1 MDNLKNLIAKH
12 GAYALTLLWAIACY
26 AFFQEWYHYH
36 FFYQE
41 QNQLFLWAPD
51 YIATYFTQ
59 PAWLACLV
67 GDFLTQFYYYLYAGP
82 AILTLTLLL
91 LSDQCRRALQT
102 AGITSS
108 PVSYTIA
115 FIVMVIEAL
124 FSLHYDYRLS
134 SILAFSGGAS
144 IFWLSTLCL
153 TCIRK
158 HIRKLEKRQ
167 ERHYMLGGMNIAHW
181 ISFLTILISTPLCF
195 WLFGYGVWVYTVLV
209 IVGCILNIKESGN
222 YLRIA
227 ALVIPLFLLMLCKRS
242 YYLDFETLYAYPG
255 MGEFVKPQLDL
266 EKTFA
271 VDDEYYFGN
280 YNKVV
285 KMVEEDENPDPYMK
299 FYYNLV
305 MAQRGVLPDKLLSL
319 PDNNL
324 GTFESIGPNT
334 PTLTIKTI
342 NELYWVLGDMT
353 FAERATILAN
363 VCSPNNRNIRAIKRL
378 AEINLVNGDRKAA
391 QKYLRIL
398 QKTFVWKRWATS
410 TLQALDDYTPG
421 KEVTSNATAVLQPYL
436 EKMKYINRQDTI
448 RKDDN
453 THVIMQE
460 LLESNPENHVALD
473 YLLCSDL
480 LLKDI
485 ETFKHDYDTYYL
497 RQGTQRNEKLY
508 QEALMIYLAGTH
520 ASQTEWMKYIKRIDI
535 MKRFQEYN
543 QQRGSAVFADTYWY
557 YFDKATTPKL
567 DK

>member
-242 YYLDFETLYAYPG
+242 YYLDFETLYA
-255 MGEFVKPQLDL
+255 
-266 EKTFA
+266 
-271 VDDEYYFGN
+271 
-280 YNKVV
+280 
-285 KMVEEDENPDPYMK
+285 
-299 FYYNLV
+299 
-305 MAQRGVLPDKLLSL
+305 
-319 PDNNL
+319 
-324 GTFESIGPNT
+324 
-334 PTLTIKTI
+334 
-342 NELYWVLGDMT
+342 
-353 FAERATILAN
+353 
-363 VCSPNNRNIRAIKRL
+363 
-378 AEINLVNGDRKAA
+378 
-391 QKYLRIL
+391 
-398 QKTFVWKRWATS
+398 
-410 TLQALDDYTPG
+410 
-421 KEVTSNATAVLQPYL
+421 
-436 EKMKYINRQDTI
+436 
-448 RKDDN
+448 
-453 THVIMQE
+453 
-460 LLESNPENHVALD
+460 
-473 YLLCSDL
+473 
-480 LLKDI
+480 
-485 ETFKHDYDTYYL
+485 
-497 RQGTQRNEKLY
+497 
-508 QEALMIYLAGTH
+508 
-520 ASQTEWMKYIKRIDI
+520 
-535 MKRFQEYN
+535 
-543 QQRGSAVFADTYWY
+543 
-557 YFDKATTPKL
+557 
-567 DK
+567 